1 MSAPESASIQSM
13 LIGSADS
20 ERLTSWYVDA
30 FGVEPDADGFMQFG
44 AVGVLV
50 VPHDEVAPTAAEP
63 GRYLVNF
70 HVPDIKAAAEHLDG
84 LGVTWVA
91 PVEFRDA
98 GLWFGTVTDP
108 DGNHVQLIETTP
120 DYFRLKQER
129 ADAAG

>member
-1 MSAPESASIQSM
+1 MIAPESASILSM
-13 LIGSADS
+13 LIGSADPD
-20 ERLTSWYVDA
+20 RLTSGTSTRSASSRTPTASCSSARSASWSSA
-30 FGVEPDADGFMQFG
+30 RR
-44 AVGVLV
+44 
-50 VPHDEVAPTAAEP
+50 VAPTAAEP
-63 GRYLVNF
+63 GRYLLNF

-108 DGNHVQLIETTP
+108 DGNYVQLIETTP